1 MNFVY
6 IVEFS
11 TVETIFIIIEK
22 CLNFLIKITIK
33 RLRRLIIW
41 DQINFMKK
49 KMISGRA

>member
-33 RLRRLIIW
+33 RRLIIW